1 MLTLRPLRVSIDSF
15 VSSNIVVSVKNI
27 GLNSDR
33 VIPLKGCSFRY
44 PQRCLNIT
52 LSITSLTTGKTEI
65 GPYALTRIFSALNRQ
80 KNTNIQ
86 PGPEKQHFIKKRVVI
101 WVNID
106 TFFENWG
113 TSSMVPFMWDS
124 SSNNY
129 DTDRR

>member
-44 PQRCLNIT
+44 PQRCLNTT

-80 KNTNIQ
+80 KNKTIR
-86 PGPEKQHFIKKRVVI
+86 PGPKET
-101 WVNID
+101 
-106 TFFENWG
+106 TF
-113 TSSMVPFMWDS
+113 S
-124 SSNNY
+124 
-129 DTDRR
+129 

>member
-44 PQRCLNIT
+44 PQRCLNTT

-65 GPYALTRIFSALNRQ
+65 GPYALTRIFSSVNRQ
-80 KNTNIQ
+80 KNRNIQ
-86 PGPEKQHFIKKRVVI
+86 PGPEKQHFIKKSVII
-101 WVNID
+101 WVKIG
-106 TFFENWG
+106 TFSENWG
-113 TSSMVPFMWDS
+113 NSSMVPFIWHI
-124 SSNNY
+124 SSNN
-129 DTDRR
+129 